1 MFGLSRKRVMLHKAA
16 SFTIFALYLVVTT
29 SIDLFHSDDC
39 VLNNRHPS
47 KTDGIFSNDAC
58 PACTFLAGHH
68 SNEVNQS
75 PSLLTAERLFISK
88 FLPCSS
94 VVSCNGGACSI
105 IARAPPSTTIS

>member
-1 MFGLSRKRVMLHKAA
+1 MVGSSKKRVMLHKAA
-16 SFTIFALYLVVTT
+16 SLMIFALYLVVTT
-29 SIDLFHSDDC
+29 SIDLFHTDEC
-39 VLNNRHPS
+39 VFNNRHTS

-58 PACTFLAGHH
+58 PACTFIAGH
-68 SNEVNQS
+68 SSTEVNHS
-75 PSLLTAERLFISK
+75 PALLAAEPLFISK